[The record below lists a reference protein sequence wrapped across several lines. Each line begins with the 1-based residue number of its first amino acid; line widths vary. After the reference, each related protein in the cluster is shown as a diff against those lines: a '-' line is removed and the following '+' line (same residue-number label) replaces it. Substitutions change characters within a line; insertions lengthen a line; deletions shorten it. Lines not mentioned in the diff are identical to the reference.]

1 MMTLQQTINDFWE
14 KQAQPALMEYIR
26 IPAKSTA
33 YDRLWEVH
41 GFLDQ
46 CCELGKNWI
55 LQCVPQASVEIIKE
69 KGKTPC
75 LLVDVPSTSPSCKES
90 VVFYGHLDKQPE
102 AGGWSEGLGPWTPV
116 EKNGKLYGRG
126 AADDGYSLFSMITA
140 VYALKK
146 QNLPHPRIIGIFE
159 TQEESG
165 SNDLPY
171 FLEKLKERFGQP
183 KFFIILDNHCGDYD
197 HVWLSTSV
205 RGVISGTLRIQSMHY
220 GVHSGTYSGMVP
232 DPFAIAQGLINRLHD
247 PMSGFVKI
255 TSCYTQIP
263 PRRLEQLKKA
273 SDILGD
279 LAWNHAPLLPGV
291 STKCTTN
298 HEILI
303 QETWK
308 PALTI
313 TGLDGL
319 PRIEDAGNVIQSSV
333 ALRVSMRLP
342 PDIDFE
348 AAEKDIAE
356 ALTKNIPYGC
366 QVTWQYPENHPGW
379 SAKGNS
385 EEIENLFNLAA
396 KKVFNNKAV
405 FLGQGGSIPIINS
418 FETLFPESGFILTG
432 VLGPQSNAHAP
443 DESLDIEYTKKLTAV
458 IADAIHRCVGE
469 KS

>member
-1 MMTLQQTINDFWE
+1 
-14 KQAQPALMEYIR
+14 
-26 IPAKSTA
+26 
-33 YDRLWEVH
+33 
-41 GFLDQ
+41 
-46 CCELGKNWI
+46 
-55 LQCVPQASVEIIKE
+55 
-69 KGKTPC
+69 
-75 LLVDVPSTSPSCKES
+75 
-90 VVFYGHLDKQPE
+90 
-102 AGGWSEGLGPWTPV
+102 
-116 EKNGKLYGRG
+116 
-126 AADDGYSLFSMITA
+126 MITA
-140 VYALKK
+140 VHALKALK
-146 QNLPHPRIIGIFE
+146 LAHPRIIGIFE

-171 FLEKLKERFGQP
+171 FLGKLKEKFGQP
-183 KFFIILDNHCGDYD
+183 KFFIILDNHCGDYE

-205 RGVISGTLRIQSMHY
+205 RGVISGTLRVQSMHY

-232 DPFAIAQGLINRLHD
+232 DPFAVAQGLIARLHD
-247 PMSGFVKI
+247 PMSGFVRI
-255 TSCYTQIP
+255 TSCYAQIP
-263 PRRLEQLKKA
+263 QRRVQQLKKA
-273 SDILGD
+273 SHILGD
-279 LAWNHAPLLPGV
+279 LVWNHAPLLPGV
-291 STKCTTN
+291 STKCFTN

-348 AAEKDIAE
+348 SAEKDIAE

-385 EEIENLFNLAA
+385 EEIENLFDDAA
-396 KKVFNNKAV
+396 KEIFGKEAV

-418 FETLFPESGFILTG
+418 FEELFPQSGFILTG

-458 IADAIHRCVGE
+458 IADAIHRFAG
-469 KS
+469 KAQ

>member
-1 MMTLQQTINDFWE
+1 MSLLQTVNLFWE
-14 KQAQPALMEYIR
+14 NEAQPVLMQYVQ

-33 YDRLWEVH
+33 YDRLWESH
-41 GFLDQ
+41 GYLDQ

-55 LQCVPQASVEIIKE
+55 VKNIPEATVEIIKE

-75 LLVDVPSTSPSCKES
+75 LLVDIPPSLCNREES
-90 VVFYGHLDKQPE
+90 IVFYGHLDKQPE

-116 EKNGKLYGRG
+116 LKNGKLYGRG
-126 AADDGYSLFSMITA
+126 VADDGYSLFSMISA

-146 QNLPHPRIIGIFE
+146 HKLSHPRIIGIFE

-171 FLEKLKERFGQP
+171 FLSKLKEKFGQP
-183 KFFIILDNHCGDYD
+183 KFFIILDNHCGDYE

-205 RGVISGTLRIQSMHY
+205 RGVISGTLRVQSMHY

-232 DPFAIAQGLINRLHD
+232 DPLAIAQGLVSRLHD

-255 TSCYTQIP
+255 SSCYAQIP
-263 PRRLEQLKKA
+263 QRRVQQLKKA

-279 LAWNHAPLLPGV
+279 LVWNHAPLLPGV
-291 STKCTTN
+291 STKCFTN

-319 PRIEDAGNVIQSSV
+319 PKIEDAGNVIQSSV

-342 PDIDFE
+342 PDINFE
-348 AAEKDIAE
+348 LAEKDIAE

-366 QVTWQYPENHPGW
+366 LVTWQYPENHPGW
-379 SAKGNS
+379 SAKDNS
-385 EEIENLFNLAA
+385 EEIENLFDDAA
-396 KKVFNNKAV
+396 KEIFGNEAV
-405 FLGQGGSIPIINS
+405 FLGQGGSIPIVNT
-418 FETLFPESGFILTG
+418 FEELFPQSGFILTG

-458 IADAIHRCVGE
+458 IASAIHRYAG
-469 KS
+469 KIQ